1 MRLSLVCLCVRVWL
15 LWFLHV
21 QPQPPAISTAQTFT
35 PNSLFQIPSAGRT
48 NVIWN
53 PEKNSA
59 AARPHNSR
67 PTCSLARSPDR
78 GQGVRRGRVTACRSN
93 GAQGPKRR
101 QSCRPHCC
109 VISSQGTLPRAGTGH
124 KLYDPQQ
131 LLGGCYTLCNG
142 HRWYA
147 ANSRI
152 TKYNQR
158 ENLQE

>member
-35 PNSLFQIPSAGRT
+35 PSGLFQIPSVGRT

-53 PEKNSA
+53 PEQNSA

-67 PTCSLARSPDR
+67 PTCSLARSPDW
-78 GQGVRRGRVTACRSN
+78 GQGVRRGRVAACRSN

-109 VISSQGTLPRAGTGH
+109 MISSQARYRGPVQVTNYTIHSSSSEDATHSVMDTDGTLRTA
-124 KLYDPQQ
+124 
-131 LLGGCYTLCNG
+131 
-142 HRWYA
+142 
-147 ANSRI
+147 
-152 TKYNQR
+152 
-158 ENLQE
+158 E